1 MKKVALIK
9 KNWLLYVCSIL
20 GGIVL
25 AHSCYWRIDNYF
37 LGNDFSKAMAFSY
50 NNYPEEL
57 LIFLALFIAP
67 FLETFVFQ
75 FLILK
80 VPILWGMKF
89 NNRNLLILFILS
101 LVLFCCNHIYNIPYI
116 IYSLIAGVY
125 LNCIY
130 IYADYFRNPS
140 TSGFLL
146 VSIIHFSINLS
157 FCF

>member
-25 AHSCYWRIDNYF
+25 THSSYWIINNYF
-37 LGNDFSKAMAFSY
+37 SENDFSNEISFTY

-75 FLILK
+75 SLILK

-101 LVLFCCNHIYNIPYI
+101 LVLFCCNHIYNLPYI
-116 IYSLIAGVY
+116 IYSFIAGVY

-130 IYADYFRNPS
+130 IYADYFRSPS

-146 VSIIHFSINLS
+146 VSIIHFFINLS

>member
-1 MKKVALIK
+1 MRELAQIK
-9 KNWLLYVCSIL
+9 KNGLLYICSIL

-25 AHSCYWRIDNYF
+25 THSIHWIIDNYF
-37 LGNDFSKAMAFSY
+37 SVNDFSKEMFSTY

-89 NNRNLLILFILS
+89 NNRNLFILFILS
-101 LVLFCCNHIYNIPYI
+101 LVLFSCNHIYNLPYI
-116 IYSLIAGVY
+116 LYSFIAGIY
-125 LNCIY
+125 LNYIY
-130 IYADYFRNPS
+130 IYADYFRSPS

-146 VSIIHFSINLS
+146 VSIIHFFINLS